1 MFISRRLSVDSKSTS
16 FLHVV
21 EIIVNSNKKCVFIRF
36 RVVPLFNSLDL
47 RLHLHSSLLKESIA
61 WDTEPIE
68 AADLQ
73 TPPFAFPVWP
83 PGHPPQSR
91 TEQ

>member
-36 RVVPLFNSLDL
+36 RVVSTFQLTTGTRSTAT
-47 RLHLHSSLLKESIA
+47 SSLL
-61 WDTEPIE
+61 
-68 AADLQ
+68 
-73 TPPFAFPVWP
+73 TPQGINCLGYWAN
-83 PGHPPQSR
+83 
-91 TEQ
+91 